1 MVRRVATFFPQRVR
15 MNVRRK
21 AYTSGIEGDDI
32 LTADFGAPLAANNT
46 AFLSAQ
52 SIAAAGNTSTFN
64 AAYVASEAQ
73 MGKWGRGI
81 RVVASGAA
89 TSTVTITGRDYLG
102 QRMQEVLTLNG
113 ATPVL
118 GVKAFRYIDNIA
130 WGLTAGTTIDVG
142 FTNLFGLPEKGK
154 AMVNEIKNNAAS
166 ANAGTFIAGLANAT
180 TPTGTNADVRGTYLP
195 VTVIPDGTNTFEVR
209 YVADTSNL
217 HGNAQFA
224 A

>member
-1 MVRRVATFFPQRVR
+1 
-15 MNVRRK
+15 
-21 AYTSGIEGDDI
+21 
-32 LTADFGAPLAANNT
+32 
-46 AFLSAQ
+46 
-52 SIAAAGNTSTFN
+52 
-64 AAYVASEAQ
+64 
-73 MGKWGRGI
+73 MGRWGRGI
-81 RVVASGAA
+81 RAVASGASTA
-89 TSTVTITGRDYLG
+89 TVTITGRDYLG

-113 ATPVL
+113 ATAVL
-118 GVKAFRYIDNIA
+118 GVKAFRYVDNIA

-142 FTNLFGLPEKGK
+142 FTNLMGLPDKGK
-154 AMVNEIKNNAAS
+154 AMVNEIKNGAAS
-166 ANAGTFIAGLANAT
+166 ANAGTFVAGLANAT

>member
-1 MVRRVATFFPQRVR
+1 MPRRIPTYFPQRVR

-21 AYTSGIEGDDI
+21 AYTSGIEGDDLI
-32 LTADFGAPLAANNT
+32 TAEFGAPLAANNT
-46 AFLSAQ
+46 SILAAQ
-52 SIAAAGNTSTFN
+52 SIASAGNTSTF
-64 AAYVASEAQ
+64 AAYTASEGQ
-73 MGKWGRGI
+73 MGRWGRGV
-81 RVVASGAA
+81 RVVASGA
-89 TSTVTITGRDYLG
+89 STALVTITGRDYLG

-118 GVKAFRYIDNIA
+118 GVKAFRYIDNVA
-130 WGLTAGTTIDVG
+130 WAAGGAVTLDVG
-142 FTNLFGLPEKGK
+142 ITNLFGLPEKGK
-154 AMVNEIKNNAAS
+154 AMVNEIKNGAIS
-166 ANAGTFIAGLANAT
+166 ANAGTFVAGLANAT

-209 YVADTSNL
+209 YIADTSNL

>member
-1 MVRRVATFFPQRVR
+1 MPRRIPTFFPQRVR

-21 AYTSGIEGDDI
+21 AYTSGIEGDDLI
-32 LTADFGAPLAANNT
+32 SAEFGAPLAAAN
-46 AFLSAQ
+46 ASLLSAQ
-52 SIAAAGNTSTFN
+52 SIAAAGNTSVF
-64 AAYVASEAQ
+64 AAYTGNEAQ
-73 MGKWGRGI
+73 MGRWGRGI
-81 RVVASGAA
+81 RAVASGAA

-113 ATPVL
+113 TTAVL

-130 WGLTAGTTIDVG
+130 WTLTAGTTIDVG
-142 FTNLFGLPEKGK
+142 ITNLFGLPEKGK
-154 AMVNEIKNNAAS
+154 AMVNEIKNGAAS
-166 ANAGTFIAGLANAT
+166 ANAGTFVAGLATAT

-209 YVADTSNL
+209 YIADTSNL

>member
-1 MVRRVATFFPQRVR
+1 MPRRIPTFFPQRVR

-21 AYTSGIEGDDI
+21 AYTSGIEGDDMI
-32 LTADFGAPLAANNT
+32 TAEFGVPLAANNT
-46 AFLSAQ
+46 ALLAAQ
-52 SIAAAGNTSTFN
+52 SIVTAGNTSVFN
-64 AAYVASEAQ
+64 AYTGLEAQ
-73 MGKWGRGI
+73 MGRWGRGI
-81 RVVASGAA
+81 RAVASGASTA
-89 TSTVTITGRDYLG
+89 TVTITGRDYLG

-130 WGLTAGTTIDVG
+130 WTLTAGTTIDVG
-142 FTNLFGLPEKGK
+142 ITNLFGLPEKGK
-154 AMVNEIKNNAAS
+154 AMVSEIKNGAAS
-166 ANAGTFIAGLANAT
+166 ANAGTFVAGLANAT

-209 YVADTSNL
+209 YIADTSNL